1 MEKAQARSSA
11 GPHPVVELGLKS
23 DVNLK
28 KV

>member
-11 GPHPVVELGLKS
+11 GPHPVVELGPKS
-23 DVNLK
+23 DIDLK